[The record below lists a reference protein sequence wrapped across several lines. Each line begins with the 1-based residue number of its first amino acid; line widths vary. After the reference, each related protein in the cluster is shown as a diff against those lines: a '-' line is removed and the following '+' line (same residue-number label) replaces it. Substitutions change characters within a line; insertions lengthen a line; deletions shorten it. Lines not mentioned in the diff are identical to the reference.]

1 MFSSVLFISNSA
13 SSGSWA
19 CNAATTLATG
29 SPTSRRNKLCRTSG
43 VAFWYFWAFK
53 KAMHNTVPRGT
64 QTPNGFLCTR
74 PMSCTRPDRLGIGST
89 KTTMLARLVTTP
101 SINVPHDA
109 CRNPSPK
116 RASQRRTLA
125 VVGPVSSSIRVQNF
139 GHMERQ
145 HERLTACNR
154 IRSTSISGARP
165 IRLAIV
171 CTQRPS
177 LVGFGVHFMGRTMA
191 SIYSAEPV
199 ITPASQCNTTRWS
212 NQLALKCTYV
222 DVHNDDETTQTVAY
236 ERRLR
241 DLRLRMFSGI
251 RSSCSSA
258 GGVLC
263 FSAAPHAPRRL
274 TLQILPAQTSS
285 PMFACHRRQAAARR
299 HRR

>member
-1 MFSSVLFISNSA
+1 MFSAVLFISNSA

-125 VVGPVSSSIRVQNF
+125 VVGPVSSSIRVQKF

-145 HERLTACNR
+145 HERLTECNR
-154 IRSTSISGARP
+154 IRSTSISGSRP
-165 IRLAIV
+165 IND
-171 CTQRPS
+171 
-177 LVGFGVHFMGRTMA
+177 H
-191 SIYSAEPV
+191 
-199 ITPASQCNTTRWS
+199 RW
-212 NQLALKCTYV
+212 
-222 DVHNDDETTQTVAY
+222 
-236 ERRLR
+236 
-241 DLRLRMFSGI
+241 
-251 RSSCSSA
+251 
-258 GGVLC
+258 
-263 FSAAPHAPRRL
+263 
-274 TLQILPAQTSS
+274 
-285 PMFACHRRQAAARR
+285 
-299 HRR
+299 

>member
-1 MFSSVLFISNSA
+1 MFSAVLFISNSA

-74 PMSCTRPDRLGIGST
+74 PTSCTRPDRLGIGST

-125 VVGPVSSSIRVQNF
+125 VVGPVSLSIRVQKF
-139 GHMERQ
+139 GHME
-145 HERLTACNR
+145 
-154 IRSTSISGARP
+154 
-165 IRLAIV
+165 
-171 CTQRPS
+171 
-177 LVGFGVHFMGRTMA
+177 
-191 SIYSAEPV
+191 
-199 ITPASQCNTTRWS
+199 
-212 NQLALKCTYV
+212 
-222 DVHNDDETTQTVAY
+222 
-236 ERRLR
+236 
-241 DLRLRMFSGI
+241 
-251 RSSCSSA
+251 
-258 GGVLC
+258 
-263 FSAAPHAPRRL
+263 
-274 TLQILPAQTSS
+274 
-285 PMFACHRRQAAARR
+285 
-299 HRR
+299 